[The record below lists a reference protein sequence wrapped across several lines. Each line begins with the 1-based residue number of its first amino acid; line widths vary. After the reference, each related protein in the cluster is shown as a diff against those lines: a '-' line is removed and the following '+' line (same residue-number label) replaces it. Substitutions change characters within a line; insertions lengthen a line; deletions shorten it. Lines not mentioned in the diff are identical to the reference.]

1 MARPTFAP
9 RSPAQQPRVQAAAA
23 QIHSQQASEG
33 SIKVSELPAAPLR
46 PFMSAVGCLF
56 IAIAGIFGY
65 ANQRDMALMA
75 TSGVRQTL
83 TDTKSTFLEMA
94 DTIVPTMVNNPL
106 QELLAQHHLIRF
118 NSKYEYDVVFALGI
132 KTVLN
137 QLLEGLGETQSAK
150 IQAAYFGALGDDVAE
165 FTADASALETWASTT
180 GKATGLD
187 MSSDDETMN
196 KLKGIA
202 GRIADGKFLYTKFFS
217 IGLFQ
222 VLQQSG
228 QTDPENFTSLV
239 SGMNLDKERVTK
251 DLKVYKDLL
260 KRLEMAKDMQKEFIK
275 REKKK
280 AEERAA
286 AKAAKA

>member
-1 MARPTFAP
+1 
-9 RSPAQQPRVQAAAA
+9 
-23 QIHSQQASEG
+23 
-33 SIKVSELPAAPLR
+33 
-46 PFMSAVGCLF
+46 
-56 IAIAGIFGY
+56 
-65 ANQRDMALMA
+65 
-75 TSGVRQTL
+75 
-83 TDTKSTFLEMA
+83 
-94 DTIVPTMVNNPL
+94 
-106 QELLAQHHLIRF
+106 
-118 NSKYEYDVVFALGI
+118 
-132 KTVLN
+132 
-137 QLLEGLGETQSAK
+137 
-150 IQAAYFGALGDDVAE
+150 
-165 FTADASALETWASTT
+165 
-180 GKATGLD
+180 
-187 MSSDDETMN
+187 MN